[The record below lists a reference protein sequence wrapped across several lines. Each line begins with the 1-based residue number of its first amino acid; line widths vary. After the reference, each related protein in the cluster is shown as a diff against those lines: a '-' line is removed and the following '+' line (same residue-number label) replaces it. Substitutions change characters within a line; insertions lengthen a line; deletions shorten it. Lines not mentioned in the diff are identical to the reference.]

1 MKIYKHVY
9 GNGTGEYKKMKMTKA
24 NEIFHQMRL
33 RWLERQI
40 SQEFNRELSLK
51 IDRLHNTL
59 EEINNN
65 PQLENGSLAGVI
77 NAISKKATAA
87 ALQWFQPEAILRAAL
102 WTTKK
107 RLNGSGK
114 Y

>member
-1 MKIYKHVY
+1 MIKLNRFFLLMQLH
-9 GNGTGEYKKMKMTKA
+9 
-24 NEIFHQMRL
+24 
-33 RWLERQI
+33 WLERQI
-40 SQEFNRELSLK
+40 SPKFDRGLSIK

-59 EEINNN
+59 EEISSN
-65 PQLENGSLAGVI
+65 PKLENGSLAGVI

>member
-1 MKIYKHVY
+1 MAILKNVFLKV
-9 GNGTGEYKKMKMTKA
+9 
-24 NEIFHQMRL
+24 RL
-33 RWLERQI
+33 RLLEEQI
-40 SQEFNRELSLK
+40 DQEFDRELSLK

-59 EEINNN
+59 EEISSN
-65 PQLENGSLAGVI
+65 PKFENGSLAGVI
-77 NAISKKATAA
+77 KAISKKATAA
-87 ALQWFQPEAILRAAL
+87 ALHWFQPEAILRAAL

>member
-1 MKIYKHVY
+1 MIKLNRFFLLMQLY
-9 GNGTGEYKKMKMTKA
+9 
-24 NEIFHQMRL
+24 
-33 RWLERQI
+33 WLERQI
-40 SQEFNRELSLK
+40 SQVFDRELSLK

-59 EEINNN
+59 EEISSN
-65 PQLENGSLAGVI
+65 PKLENGSLAGVI
-77 NAISKKATAA
+77 KALTKKATAA
-87 ALQWFQPEAILRAAL
+87 ALKWFQPEAILRAAL